1 MGQRVCD
8 LPPPSST
15 PMASPSFPQRE
26 RERSRNRQDDAS
38 TLRVYAALRVLS
50 FRFVSF
56 RLERSFSKNRSIP
69 RAFLGENEVIEVAV
83 INLRQG
89 LSRFQHLA
97 SLLTQ
102 SRNRFLPIIRGKRE
116 NIIRTDER
124 WREDIADPVIS
135 GILFFT
141 SNKTSSTSGST
152 KSEENGE
159 KRRKEKGATKER
171 YYRCRSRIVVPRRL
185 IIRDAIDISILE
197 LGFGDPVR
205 SRAAGK
211 KDRRFY

>member
-102 SRNRFLPIIRGKRE
+102 SRNRFLPIVRGKRE

-135 GILFFT
+135 EILFFLQA
-141 SNKTSSTSGST
+141 T
-152 KSEENGE
+152 KRVARVVQRNRKKMERKGG
-159 KRRKEKGATKER
+159 KRKER
-171 YYRCRSRIVVPRRL
+171 QSSV
-185 IIRDAIDISILE
+185 IIDA
-197 LGFGDPVR
+197 DPG
-205 SRAAGK
+205 SLFLA
-211 KDRRFY
+211 D

>member
-1 MGQRVCD
+1 MISP
-8 LPPPSST
+8 LHPPRRWPPLLSR
-15 PMASPSFPQRE
+15 RE
-26 RERSRNRQDDAS
+26 RGRDPETGRTMRPRFAS
-38 TLRVYAALRVLS
+38 TLLCEF

-56 RLERSFSKNRSIP
+56 RSGIGGMERSFSKNRSIP

-102 SRNRFLPIIRGKRE
+102 SRNRFLPIVRGKRE

-135 GILFFT
+135 EILFFLQA
-141 SNKTSSTSGST
+141 T
-152 KSEENGE
+152 KRVARVVQRNRKKMERKGG
-159 KRRKEKGATKER
+159 KRKER
-171 YYRCRSRIVVPRRL
+171 QRSV
-185 IIRDAIDISILE
+185 IIDA
-197 LGFGDPVR
+197 DPG
-205 SRAAGK
+205 SLFPA
-211 KDRRFY
+211 D

>member
-1 MGQRVCD
+1 MR
-8 LPPPSST
+8 PR
-15 PMASPSFPQRE
+15 F
-26 RERSRNRQDDAS
+26 AS
-38 TLRVYAALRVLS
+38 TLLCEF

-56 RLERSFSKNRSIP
+56 RSGIGGMERSFSKNRSIP

-102 SRNRFLPIIRGKRE
+102 SRNRFLPIVRGKRE

-135 GILFFT
+135 WILFFT